1 MILLLHGSCL
11 TVTGQNKN
19 FCLDSAE
26 VKQYLRDYED
36 MLYYKH
42 QHELDSALITAKD
55 SIISQDKRE
64 IQNLEQQVF
73 LTGEQSYKPVIKPF
87 IDWKGFWIGLNTSYG
102 FDSTI
107 TKSTVINSLSWELTG
122 TARIGIG
129 ERWEIEGKAV
139 IPLREKFKIKAGIN
153 YLIF

>member
-1 MILLLHGSCL
+1 MQGSCL
-11 TVTGQNKN
+11 TVTGQNKEAEKT

-26 VKQYLRDYED
+26 VKQYLQDYED
-36 MLYYKH
+36 MIYYKQ
-42 QHELDSALITAKD
+42 QHELDSVLINRKD
-55 SIISQDKRE
+55 SIISQDKLE
-64 IQNLEQQVF
+64 ITNLEQQVF
-73 LTGEQSYKPVIKPF
+73 LIGEQRYKPEVKPF
-87 IDWKGFWIGLNTSYG
+87 IEWKGFWIGLNTSYG

-107 TKSTVINSLSWELTG
+107 TKSTVISSLSWEITG